1 MMSVTYVGENL
12 NTLSF
17 LLEEIRAGLITCRRE
32 KKQNSDGRKQSKA
45 CIMDEKKNSLET
57 LLPDLI

>member
-12 NTLSF
+12 NTLSS

-32 KKQNSDGRKQSKA
+32 KSRTVMGENNPKPA
-45 CIMDEKKNSLET
+45 
-57 LLPDLI
+57 